1 LAQIKDGGRIVAI
14 FSEGALGVVRVGYK
28 IDGLV
33 NWRMSFNAGA
43 PVLPGFAKAAA
54 FTF

>member
-1 LAQIKDGGRIVAI
+1 
-14 FSEGALGVVRVGYK
+14 EALGVVRVGRK
-28 IDGLV
+28 IDGTV

-43 PVLPGFAKAAA
+43 PVLPGFAKAEA